1 MKKAISKKSATT
13 PSSRGTV
20 VMALRKQT
28 PAKTP
33 KSAIYRCGE
42 CLHCRKP
49 KWKQRCLNCRKPK
62 GKKRCLSPMSP
73 RDRRAAGRTER
84 RLTLTDK
91 NIPSKE
97 SAESNEQKPLELA
110 AAVFAIITGTE
121 LPSKQDSNSTPPS
134 PSKEASG
141 FKASPMIPPP
151 PSREAPGIKASPIA
165 SRTSLAVASPFVSP
179 SKENL
184 LASPWSPV
192 APTSPQLLAR
202 FLLADSDADEDE
214 RAQRG
219 PPRWKTLPRA
229 PQVCWENRSR
239 VYRTL

>member
-1 MKKAISKKSATT
+1 
-13 PSSRGTV
+13 
-20 VMALRKQT
+20 MALLKQT
-28 PAKTP
+28 PAKMP
-33 KSAIYRCGE
+33 ESVADRCGE

-134 PSKEASG
+134 PSKKQDSNSTPPSPSKEAS
-141 FKASPMIPPP
+141 
-151 PSREAPGIKASPIA
+151 GIKASPIA

-184 LASPWSPV
+184 LASPWSPL

-239 VYRTL
+239 AYRTL